1 MAELSEST
9 VARRYDMNHVL
20 SGPPVD
26 RPAGRSQSRMRSR
39 IAPAWKAFM
48 VALFVVPTAVIGTS
62 AASAAKMVKSPAPG
76 QWVKLGTTNA
86 GGAAALWRA
95 PDGRD
100 WVVWD
105 ANNHGYR
112 FALLAPDGGIAQ
124 APKSILPGWSAANV
138 PTLLSNGKTPL
149 LVFSGQAA
157 SPAKY
162 NKGCI
167 VGAVAGA
174 SSFTPQSWSLS
185 SYCDASNT
193 GYGAAAVNAKGV
205 ISAAYSA
212 IGGGV
217 HYRIGISPS
226 IPATPADNSF
236 LLGGG
241 AEGFYNEVDNSA
253 GNGHF
258 YLAFDRFFSK
268 PGSADGLWVK
278 DLTANTAPV
287 RAPGTA
293 TASTNLLGPVAF
305 ANSSRKGGGVFTAY
319 CVNEA
324 CGHVFLW
331 RYGTAKAVAVPGSG
345 ATRFVAITPGPDGRL
360 WIAWY
365 RTSTNTLC
373 TVRTNKADTRF
384 GPVECYPSPYF
395 EIQTLAIGGGT
406 LGRLD
411 VVLGGPNN
419 AHLAP
424 LVLTT
429 QSLTA
434 LALSASGATINN
446 KGSHK
451 ISFSVTD
458 AGDPVAGAT
467 VIVDGKKLHTN
478 AAGTVTVTF
487 AKGTNPGTYGVSA
500 RKANY
505 FPASGKVDVTS

>member
-1 MAELSEST
+1 
-9 VARRYDMNHVL
+9 
-20 SGPPVD
+20 
-26 RPAGRSQSRMRSR
+26 
-39 IAPAWKAFM
+39 M
-48 VALFVVPTAVIGTS
+48 VALLVLRRLEHRLRGCR
-62 AASAAKMVKSPAPG
+62 G
-76 QWVKLGTTNA
+76 QRQGRHLGC
-86 GGAAALWRA
+86 LR
-95 PDGRD
+95 
-100 WVVWD
+100 
-105 ANNHGYR
+105 
-112 FALLAPDGGIAQ
+112 
-124 APKSILPGWSAANV
+124 
-138 PTLLSNGKTPL
+138 
-149 LVFSGQAA
+149 
-157 SPAKY
+157 
-162 NKGCI
+162 
-167 VGAVAGA
+167 
-174 SSFTPQSWSLS
+174 
-185 SYCDASNT
+185 
-193 GYGAAAVNAKGV
+193 
-205 ISAAYSA
+205 A

-236 LLGGG
+236 LLDDG

-324 CGHVFLW
+324 CGHIFLW
-331 RYGTAKAVAVPGSG
+331 RYGTAKAVVVPGSG